1 MWDTL
6 MMDSLERQHEAIGTS
21 AADARR
27 MLTERI
33 PMRRYG
39 RPGEIA
45 ELVTFLAAG
54 S

>member
-27 MLTERI
+27 MLTEL
-33 PMRRYG
+33 PMRGYG